1 VTAASPEKLRSRA
14 TPAAVAADGRS
25 ASATATLGAGTSG
38 RRRRHHPAKAPAVA
52 LLLLLHRKAAVP
64 ERARPAPGAPAG
76 EEPRRDDPTGG
87 RVPRDAAPARAADG
101 PSIQAV
107 LSQGWLADVPPG
119 VLSGPFTA
127 KGSGE
132 EPDEALKEMSLT
144 ASQRTVI
151 DALVAERDAQL
162 QDIRREIQGHP
173 PGREDVDRLSAKAAA
188 AQERCMGSIRG
199 TLLPDQQERFDGL
212 VKSGRWGGY
221 TLLIPLAR

>member
-1 VTAASPEKLRSRA
+1 MGTFRRFGIPAASI
-14 TPAAVAADGRS
+14 
-25 ASATATLGAGTSG
+25 
-38 RRRRHHPAKAPAVA
+38 AVA
-52 LLLLLHRKAAVP
+52 LLLLLHRKAVVAG
-64 ERARPAPGAPAG
+64 RARPARGAPAG
-76 EEPRRDDPTGG
+76 EEARRDGPAGG
-87 RVPRDAAPARAADG
+87 RVPRDAAPSRAADG

-119 VLSGPFTA
+119 VLSIPFTA

-132 EPDEALKEMSLT
+132 ESDEALKEMSLT

-162 QDIRREIQGHP
+162 QDIRREIEGHR
-173 PGREDVDRLSAKAAA
+173 PGREDVDRLSTKAAA

-212 VKSGRWGGY
+212 LKSGRWGGY